1 MKSCILLANGEA
13 PKKNV
18 INFLLKNGFD
28 DLIAVD
34 GGANSAYKLSI
45 TPDFIIGDLDS
56 IKPEVKKYYTG
67 KSKIIKYRRQTDTD
81 VEKSL
86 NFAIRNNYGKVILLG
101 VTGDRFDH
109 TICNLS
115 LIVKY
120 SERLKL
126 FVYHQTSLLAAYTSN
141 VELDTEKG
149 EIVSIFMFGAN
160 PLITSKGLKY
170 KLKNS
175 SIKFGE
181 RESLSNVASSSKVS
195 LQISGGTAFVI
206 RDFETLR
213 KNGFFFRD

>member
-1 MKSCILLANGEA
+1 MKSAVLLANGEA
-13 PKKNV
+13 PKKSV
-18 INFLLKNGFD
+18 ITFLLKNGFD

-56 IKPEVKKYYTG
+56 ITPEVKKFYAG

-86 NFAIRNNYGKVILLG
+86 NFAIRNNYKKVILLG

-126 FVYHQTSLLAAYTSN
+126 FVYHQTSLLTAYTSDA
-141 VELDTEKG
+141 ELETEKG
-149 EIVSIFMFGAN
+149 EIVSIFMFGEN

-170 KLKNS
+170 KLNNS

-181 RESLSNVASSSKVS
+181 RESLSNVATGKKVS
-195 LQISGGTAFVI
+195 LRIYGGTAFVI

-213 KNGFFFRD
+213 KNGFFLRD